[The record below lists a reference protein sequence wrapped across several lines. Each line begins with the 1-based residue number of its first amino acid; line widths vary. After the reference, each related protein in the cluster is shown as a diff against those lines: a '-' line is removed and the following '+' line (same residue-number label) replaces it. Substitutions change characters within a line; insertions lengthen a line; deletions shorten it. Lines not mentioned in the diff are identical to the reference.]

1 VLKVK
6 IDEPANYRV
15 HIFRL
20 VRHPCFDYFLS
31 FCIVLNTLVM
41 AIKSHRMSAI
51 LAAVSENANTVFAL
65 IYNAEMI
72 LKIAGLGRIY
82 FLDQWNNFDA
92 FVVIATDLG
101 MILDLFQ
108 VGAGFSTAASVI
120 RGFRIMRLF
129 RLVKSFQNLRLI
141 LDTIFNILPQIGNF
155 MSLYIL
161 LLFIYAALGVNLFS
175 GVRL

>member
-1 VLKVK
+1 
-6 IDEPANYRV
+6 
-15 HIFRL
+15 
-20 VRHPCFDYFLS
+20 
-31 FCIVLNTLVM
+31 
-41 AIKSHRMSAI
+41 MSAI

-129 RLVKSFQNLRLI
+129 RLVKSFRK
-141 LDTIFNILPQIGNF
+141 
-155 MSLYIL
+155 
-161 LLFIYAALGVNLFS
+161 
-175 GVRL
+175 